1 MMMAEFEP
9 KIVGFLCNWCSYAGA
24 DLAGTSRLKYPP
36 NVRVIRVMCS
46 GRVDE
51 RLILKAFTAGADGV
65 LVCGCHPGDCH
76 YQKGNLNARRKM
88 TGLIPFLEA
97 VGIGKDRLRLE
108 WIAAS
113 EAPKIAETVKSFTQT
128 IRELGPNPM
137 VRKLAKDSNKRPE
150 AAVA

>member
-1 MMMAEFEP
+1 MDEFEP
-9 KIVGFLCNWCSYAGA
+9 KIVGFFCNWCSYAGA
-24 DLAGTSRLKYPP
+24 DLAGTSRTKYPP
-36 NVRVIRVMCS
+36 NMRVIRVMCS

-76 YQKGNLNARRKM
+76 YQKGNLNARRRF
-88 TGLIPFLEA
+88 TGLSPFLDT

-108 WIAAS
+108 WISAS
-113 EAPKIAETVKSFTQT
+113 EAPKIAKTVRSFTEV

-137 VRKLAKDSNKRPE
+137 VKR
-150 AAVA
+150 